1 MTWSIDEN
9 DTIWGEGHG
18 IFIEKK
24 IQFQKYNYLS
34 FIQNC
39 SSFFTG
45 LHPGLTLHGQSALT
59 KSVGYYMLFV
69 ILLVFYFC
77 YFIVFEVSRNYHSFK
92 TISPFLIGSNS
103 PANSS

>member
-1 MTWSIDEN
+1 MASYIV
-9 DTIWGEGHG
+9 
-18 IFIEKK
+18 FSK
-24 IQFQKYNYLS
+24 IQL
-34 FIQNC
+34 FIIHSNC

-77 YFIVFEVSRNYHSFK
+77 YFIVIEVNRNYHSFK

>member
-9 DTIWGEGHG
+9 DPIWGEGHG
-18 IFIEKK
+18 IFIEKQM
-24 IQFQKYNYLS
+24 QFQKYNCLS

-77 YFIVFEVSRNYHSFK
+77 YFIVIEVNRNYHSFK

>member
-9 DTIWGEGHG
+9 DPIWGEGHG

-77 YFIVFEVSRNYHSFK
+77 YFIVIEVNRNYHFFQNNFSVSDWLKF
-92 TISPFLIGSNS
+92 PG
-103 PANSS
+103 